1 MSKKVFC
8 ILEKSFVLVS
18 TIVFALS
25 FFLPAFITASTSS
38 SVDYSF
44 HFVLT
49 GIGATSYFILI
60 IPIIAIVG
68 LFLIIWYKKLK
79 MVGYAL
85 VLGSIMSIFALLLA
99 TFLNYTYSGLV
110 IGIGVG
116 FIFVIVSFVLF
127 LIACLFAWVAY
138 LLNGEYQNTLDLDSK
153 IEKVKSYKELEKDGI
168 ITKEEYEAKKIEIL
182 GLKKE
187 KTTK

>member
-25 FFLPAFITASTSS
+25 FFLPAFITTST
-38 SVDYSF
+38 F

-49 GIGATSYFILI
+49 GVGATSYFILI

-85 VLGSIMSIFALLLA
+85 VLGSIVSIFALLLA
-99 TFLNYTYSGLV
+99 TFLNYTYSGSV